1 MTTKTTNGLREL
13 LTGMRAAYSRGENA
27 MEFARRISGDL
38 SNSVMA
44 TLLAYDL
51 QAGSYVAK
59 VRGDPQSNQ
68 QWCQQLAIEL
78 APYIDAGCSMLEVGC
93 GEATTLAGVIHALP
107 RKPRECF
114 GFDISW
120 SRCAEALGW
129 LKSNDCSARL
139 FVADLFSI
147 PLADESVDV
156 VYTSHSIEPNG
167 GREERALAEL
177 LRVARRTVVLIEPL
191 YELGTPEAQQ
201 RMRHHGYVRGLRNA
215 ASSLGGDV
223 RTCRL
228 LDYSS
233 NPLNPSGVI
242 VIQKARSTATRGAEF
257 QCPLTATPLS
267 DKGEAYYSEATGLA
281 YPVLGG
287 IPLLRPEHMVVA
299 SKLRLSK
306 QATAH

>member
-1 MTTKTTNGLREL
+1 
-13 LTGMRAAYSRGENA
+13 
-27 MEFARRISGDL
+27 
-38 SNSVMA
+38 
-44 TLLAYDL
+44 
-51 QAGSYVAK
+51 
-59 VRGDPQSNQ
+59 
-68 QWCQQLAIEL
+68 
-78 APYIDAGCSMLEVGC
+78 
-93 GEATTLAGVIHALP
+93 
-107 RKPRECF
+107 
-114 GFDISW
+114 
-120 SRCAEALGW
+120 
-129 LKSNDCSARL
+129 
-139 FVADLFSI
+139 
-147 PLADESVDV
+147 
-156 VYTSHSIEPNG
+156 
-167 GREERALAEL
+167 L